1 MSLFD
6 RITGTEDKPDYF
18 DRNRKWLYP
27 LAGSIAL
34 MAASLTLSMWQATP
48 GGEVNLFIPEWLI
61 ALFALLGIVMAG
73 FGLAVTDT
81 LSAAIMRCVLTVAAF
96 GLVAYA
102 LSTVDTPDL
111 YRYLIGL
118 FIAACFY
125 CMTLKTRR

>member
-6 RITGTEDKPDYF
+6 RITETEDKPDYF

-27 LAGSIAL
+27 LAGSITL
-34 MAASLTLSMWQATP
+34 VAASLTLSMWQMTP
-48 GGEVNLFIPEWLI
+48 GDELNLFIPEWLI

-81 LSAAIMRCVLTVAAF
+81 LSATIMRCVLTVAAF
-96 GLVAYA
+96 GLVAYV

-111 YRYLIGL
+111 VRYLIGL
-118 FIAACFY
+118 FIATCFY

>member
-6 RITGTEDKPDYF
+6 RITAAENKPDYF

-27 LAGSIAL
+27 LAGSITL
-34 MAASLTLSMWQATP
+34 VAASLTLSMWQTTP
-48 GGEVNLFIPEWLI
+48 GGEVNLLIPEWLI

-96 GLVAYA
+96 GLVAYV

-111 YRYLIGL
+111 VRYLIGL
-118 FIAACFY
+118 FIATCFY